1 MLKHGEKM
9 LISQKTRHDGKNCFP
24 PHRTVGIHHKVISS
38 VPINYTISLDQLSVF
53 PGSHCSPD
61 TQCKKDLKKYSTLP
75 FQNGTKNTLKID
87 KYIEQ
92 NISLKVPPAASRQP
106 VFPLCYFSNHFCLE
120 FASECILEIHD
131 TFCFWMALNQLA
143 VNVEKSLFLMKKY

>member
-1 MLKHGEKM
+1 MLKCGGKM
-9 LISQKTRHDGKNCFP
+9 LISQKTLHDGKNCFP
-24 PHRTVGIHHKVISS
+24 PNCAVGIHHKVISS

-53 PGSHCSPD
+53 PSSHCSPD
-61 TQCKKDLKKYSTLP
+61 TQCKTELKKCSTLP
-75 FQNGTKNTLKID
+75 FQNGTKNTFKIY

-92 NISLKVPPAASRQP
+92 NISLKVPLAAARHP
-106 VFPLCYFSNHFCLE
+106 VFPLRYFSNHLCLE
-120 FASECILEIHD
+120 FASECILEIHV

>member
-1 MLKHGEKM
+1 MLKCGEKA
-9 LISQKTRHDGKNCFP
+9 LISQKALYDGKNCFP
-24 PHRTVGIHHKVISS
+24 PNCTVGIHHKVISS

-53 PGSHCSPD
+53 PSSHCSPD
-61 TQCKKDLKKYSTLP
+61 TQCKKELKKYSMMP
-75 FQNGTKNTLKID
+75 FQNCTKNIFKIH

-92 NISLKVPPAASRQP
+92 NISLKVPLAASRHP
-106 VFPLCYFSNHFCLE
+106 VFPLRYFSNHLCLE